1 MKFIRFLFSKFFWLN
16 LTLALIVLFVIFYL
30 TMRNLD
36 TYTNHSVKIQVPN
49 LKGIQINE
57 LDDSLKLLEF
67 EYKIRDSVYSD
78 DFPTGMIIQQDPLPH
93 SEDFPNY
100 IKPSRTIYLTVVKKQ
115 DIYKTIPDLLT
126 NITSKIIGKL
136 KLEMLGFVVE
146 LEVKDH
152 KDKDKVLKILHEDKV
167 LKSGQ
172 KLAKGSKIKLI
183 FGSGDKGKPIELPNF
198 KGMNIYLAT
207 KKASE
212 MGLYLE
218 ILYYDSI
225 TNFRDSNLSVIY
237 SQYPDPDINNKPL
250 ISIGSIVNIKA
261 DLKTPLKSIYA
272 KDTVSLNF
280 DN

>member
-1 MKFIRFLFSKFFWLN
+1 MKFIRFFFSKFFWLN
-16 LTLALIVLFVIFYL
+16 LTLALIVLFAIFYL

-57 LDDSLKLLEF
+57 LDDSLKLLEL

-136 KLEMLGFVVE
+136 KLEMLGFVVD

-152 KDKDKVLKILHEDKV
+152 KDKDKVLNILHEDKV

-218 ILYYDSI
+218 IQYYDSI

-250 ISIGSIVNIKA
+250 ISIGSVVNIKA
-261 DLKTPLKSIYA
+261 DLKTPLESIYA